1 MTTGSA
7 NATAAEAPGQPVA
20 AAAAESPGEKGDAR
34 SGSSGLEPGESFAIT
49 EDGRFVLGAA
59 FQVPSREEAL
69 RDAGN
74 ASGMAWVADPT
85 NGDVVAV
92 DGFVPLMSGGRSGE
106 GAPAG
111 VNNGVSSSSN
121 GNNNNNNDDDDD
133 NGSGNGAKGDN
144 SNTSSSSQE

>member
-7 NATAAEAPGQPVA
+7 GATPAEAPGQPVT
-20 AAAAESPGEKGDAR
+20 AAAAEAPEENGDAR
-34 SGSSGLEPGESFAIT
+34 SGSSGLEPGESFAVT

-59 FQVPSREEAL
+59 FQVPIREEAL

-85 NGDVVAV
+85 NGDVIAV
-92 DGFVPLMSGGRSGE
+92 DDFVPLMSGGRSVE

-111 VNNGVSSSSN
+111 VNNGVSISSN
-121 GNNNNNNDDDDD
+121 GNSS
-133 NGSGNGAKGDN
+133 NGNGGGNGANGDN